1 MPMDACADGLGVDVV
16 IPCHNCAATIGRTL
30 AALESSSDFPTQV
43 ICVDDGSVD
52 DTVEVIAKFAE
63 LSPLALRPLRRDVR
77 AGAAAARNLGA
88 AQSRAELLVFLDADV
103 VVMPDTL
110 AGLRR
115 KLMTGPWAA
124 AVAMYADHSAQCGR
138 LAQFQAYL
146 AHFVFARIDAAD
158 SPYLGTQ
165 CVMIYRD
172 VLRASDGFD
181 ESYTGATVE
190 DFEFGTRLRKAGHRI
205 CIATSAEIVHNHQY
219 SARSFARNYY
229 VKAHDL
235 MGLMLSAGGFGFG
248 GGYFD
253 RSNGAALGLI
263 GLVMAA
269 IVAAAAIDPW
279 FAVLALVA
287 TACLVIFW
295 RDFLRPVVRAR
306 GLADGVAYFGLR
318 SAVVLIGAAGALT
331 AMLPRIHR

>member
-1 MPMDACADGLGVDVV
+1 MDVV
-16 IPCHNCAATIGRTL
+16 IPCHNSAATIGRTL
-30 AALESSSDFPTQV
+30 AALESSSDLPAQV

-52 DTVEVIAKFAE
+52 DTTEVIAKFAAF
-63 LSPLALRPLRRDVR
+63 SSLALRSLRRDVR

-88 AQSRAELLVFLDADV
+88 AQSRAKLLVFLDADV

-110 AGLRR
+110 AGLRQ
-115 KLMTGPWAA
+115 KLTAGPWAA
-124 AVAMYADHSAQCGR
+124 AVAMYADHSAQRGR

-165 CVMIYRD
+165 CVMIHRD
-172 VLRASDGFD
+172 VLCASDGFD

-229 VKAHDL
+229 AKAHDL
-235 MGLMLSAGGFGFG
+235 TDLMLSAGDDVG

-263 GLVMAA
+263 GLAMAA
-269 IVAAAAIDPW
+269 IFAAAAIDPW

-287 TACLVIFW
+287 AACLIISW
-295 RDFLRPVVRAR
+295 RDFLRPVIRAR

-318 SAVVLIGAAGALT
+318 SAVVLIGAAGVLT
-331 AMLPRIHR
+331 AVLPRIRRC